1 MKAQIT
7 INVQTYSGPEQ
18 MPPEVRR
25 QYDFAM
31 RLAAGKDGIPHVLE
45 GEDTSVKAG
54 VASLIKSNI
63 VCGKTTTRIL
73 VNGQEYSQWE
83 DLPPA
88 IRGLI
93 DKAVAAPHVKTA
105 LEASAPPSSSAN
117 LPLQPLAAPGLR
129 IGFVSLVLLLLAAML
144 LGMLIA
150 WKALR

>member
-1 MKAQIT
+1 
-7 INVQTYSGPEQ
+7 

-31 RLAAGKDGIPHVLE
+31 RLAAGKDGIPDILE
-45 GEDTSVKAG
+45 VKDTSVKAD

-63 VCGKTTTRIL
+63 LSGETTTRIL
-73 VNGQEYSQWE
+73 VNGQEYSTWE
-83 DLPPA
+83 DVPPA

-93 DKAVAAPHVKTA
+93 DKAVAAPRAKTA
-105 LEASAPPSSSAN
+105 LEASASPSSSAN
-117 LPLQPLAAPGLR
+117 LSFQPLVAPGLR